1 MLCERLLAWQK
12 ANGNL
17 PARILFYRDGVA
29 DTQYASVKANEL
41 PQIVDACK
49 LAAIASHT
57 GRGPIPVYAPFITL
71 IVVGKRHQTRF
82 FPIDEKDCWTS
93 GKGNVMENLKPGLI
107 VDTDITSMWHFDF
120 YLQSHNALKGT
131 ARSAH
136 YFVIHNGIGYD
147 ADTLQDLVSNLP
159 ISAPPPPALVT
170 PILMAWSS
178 QTNSLCYTFPRA
190 TKGVSY
196 VAAAYMADRLCER
209 GRMYLKACLDGTAD
223 ITVPVPVGQTLEEI
237 MVRRLRDDTTYW
249 RAEGSSGDN
258 PWHKDLDEVMFW
270 L

>member
-1 MLCERLLAWQK
+1 MLCERLLAWQH
-12 ANGNL
+12 ANGHL
-17 PARILFYRDGVA
+17 PERILFYRDGVA

-41 PQIVDACK
+41 PQIVEACK
-49 LAAIASHT
+49 AAARASHP
-57 GRGPIPVYAPFITL
+57 GRGPIPDYKPFITL
-71 IVVGKRHQTRF
+71 VIVGKRHQTRF
-82 FPIDEKDCWTS
+82 FPIDEKDCWTTT
-93 GKGNVMENLKPGLI
+93 KEVKDNLKPGLV

-120 YLQSHNALKGT
+120 YLQSHCALKGT

-147 ADTLQDLVSNLP
+147 ADTLQDLVSRLP
-159 ISAPPPPALVT
+159 FPPSAFVT
-170 PILMAWSS
+170 FPNADAGCVI

-209 GRMYLKACLDGTAD
+209 GRMYLKGCLDGTVDVVAA
-223 ITVPVPVGQTLEEI
+223 PAVGQSLEEA
-237 MVRRLRDDTTYW
+237 MVTRLRADPIYW
-249 RAEGSSGDN
+249 RAEGSSGVN
-258 PWHKDLDEVMFW
+258 PWHKDLDGVMFW